1 MMEKIKCLKKG
12 LTLVFIMTSLCAVL
26 VGSSVWG
33 GMGNSVSA
41 KGEGTVITLR
51 INDPNMTVN
60 GKTEEIDPGRGTVPV
75 VVNDRTLVPIRAIIE
90 AIGGTVK
97 WNERTQEVWLIYRSD
112 IIRLVMDSTTAY
124 LNDEA
129 HMLDVAPTS
138 INDRTMLPI
147 RFIAEGFQFHVDW
160 QEETQTVMITLAD

>member
-12 LTLVFIMTSLCAVL
+12 LTLVLIMTSLCVVL
-26 VGSSVWG
+26 NGSCVWD

-41 KGEGTVITLR
+41 KGEETVITLR

-129 HMLDVAPTS
+129 HTLDVAPTS

-160 QEETQTVMITLAD
+160 QEESQTVMITLAD